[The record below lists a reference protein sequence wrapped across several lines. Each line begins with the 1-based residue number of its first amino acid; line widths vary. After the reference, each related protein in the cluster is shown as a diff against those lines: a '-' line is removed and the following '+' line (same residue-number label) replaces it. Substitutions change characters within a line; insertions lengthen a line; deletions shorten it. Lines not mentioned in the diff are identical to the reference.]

1 MPEIVA
7 TIGASEK
14 KDRFAHMAI
23 TALMEHGHKGKTGA
37 CHHEP
42 WNRRCWYGENARGC
56 RNKSFSCLY
65 TGAFILRPVLR
76 LKGSDTL

>member
-37 CHHEP
+37 CHHE
-42 WNRRCWYGENARGC
+42 
-56 RNKSFSCLY
+56 S
-65 TGAFILRPVLR
+65 
-76 LKGSDTL
+76 